1 MAVRAT
7 RTAGAS
13 LPNDVMIALARD
25 PALFDEKMAEW
36 DKRRNAAVEA
46 EKSASEVIARAVV
59 ERDQIAKDRAEFNTY
74 HAETSARLEADRRE
88 FENRAKAENARLLKF
103 EGELVDRAGALDA
116 RERAVEDR
124 EAAVAKAF
132 REATEAKQAADN
144 AKRLAETNASI
155 ATDLRAKAE
164 TKLERIRQIGVEMQA

>member
-1 MAVRAT
+1 MPVRAS
-7 RTAGAS
+7 RRAGVEVPYDVQYAIASDTAA
-13 LPNDVMIALARD
+13 
-25 PALFDEKMAEW
+25 FDAKVQEW
-36 DKRRNAAVEA
+36 DRRRNAAVDA

-59 ERDQIAKDRAEFNTY
+59 ERDQLAKDRAEFNKQHT
-74 HAETSARLEADRRE
+74 ADRDQLAKDRAE
-88 FENRAKAENARLLKF
+88 FQALAKEENARLRKL
-103 EGELVDRAGALDA
+103 ETELVDRAGALDA

-124 EAAVAKAF
+124 EAAAAKAF

-164 TKLERIRQIGVEMQA
+164 TKLERIRAFGVELQA

>member
-36 DKRRNAAVEA
+36 DKRRNAAVDA

-59 ERDQIAKDRAEFNTY
+59 ERDQLAKDRAEFNKQHT
-74 HAETSARLEADRRE
+74 ADRDQLAKDRVE
-88 FENRAKAENARLLKF
+88 FQALAKEENARLRKL
-103 EGELVDRAGALDA
+103 EGELVDRGGALDA

-124 EAAVAKAF
+124 EAAAAKAF

-164 TKLERIRQIGVEMQA
+164 TRLERIRAFGAEMQG

>member
-1 MAVRAT
+1 MPVRAS
-7 RTAGAS
+7 RRAGVEVPYDVQYAIAS
-13 LPNDVMIALARD
+13 D
-25 PALFDEKMAEW
+25 PAAFDAKVQEW

-46 EKSASEVIARAVV
+46 EALAAKAEAQAKA
-59 ERDQIAKDRAEFNTY
+59 ERDVLAKDRAEFNTY
-74 HAETSARLEADRRE
+74 HAETSARLEADRRD
-88 FENRAKAENARLLKF
+88 FENRAKAENARLLKL
-103 EGELVDRAGALDA
+103 EGELVDRGGALDA

-124 EAAVAKAF
+124 EAAANKAF

>member
-1 MAVRAT
+1 MPVRAS
-7 RTAGAS
+7 RRAGVEVPYDVQYAIAS
-13 LPNDVMIALARD
+13 D
-25 PALFDEKMAEW
+25 PAAFDAKVQEW
-36 DKRRNAAVEA
+36 DRRRNAAVDA

-59 ERDQIAKDRAEFNTY
+59 ERDQLAKDRAEFNKQHT
-74 HAETSARLEADRRE
+74 ADRDQLAKDRVE
-88 FENRAKAENARLLKF
+88 FQALAKEENARLRKL
-103 EGELVDRAGALDA
+103 EGELVDRGGALDA

-124 EAAVAKAF
+124 EAAAAKAF

-164 TKLERIRQIGVEMQA
+164 TRLERIRAFGVELQA